1 MPITIPTYVKIMDIN
16 KFDGIRPYNDSEVHP
31 ALERIV
37 ANPLLDNI
45 ANYLFPGQD
54 VTMFKKLL
62 LSCNSKED
70 FQVKVM
76 SGIVQKIIKDTTSGL
91 THAGLEYFDGGKKY
105 LIVSNHRDIVLD
117 SAFIQLIIHLYGAQ
131 TTEIAVG
138 DNLITSSFIEDI
150 CRSNKMIKVIRS
162 TSPREVYTTS
172 KILSE
177 YIRYNV
183 SSQESSIWIA
193 QRNGRTKDGTDMT
206 EQGLLKM
213 FDMSGSGDFVKDF
226 TELHILPTSISY
238 EFEPC
243 DLYKAMEI
251 YISRRQKYVKAEGED
266 LNSILT
272 GIMQP
277 KGRVH
282 IQFNEPV
289 TEQEVNA
296 AAELDKN
303 ERFKALA
310 ACMDKKI
317 IANYKLWPNNYIAYD
332 ILNSTDE
339 CSSEYTPEQKEAF
352 VQYMEHKMAK
362 VEADKDE
369 LREIFLS
376 IYANPVAGRKN
387 L

>member
-1 MPITIPTYVKIMDIN
+1 MDIN
-16 KFDGIRPYNDSEVHP
+16 KFDDIRPYNDAEVHP

-37 ANPLLDNI
+37 ANPLFGNI
-45 ANYLFPGQD
+45 ANYIFPGQD
-54 VTMFKKLL
+54 VSMFKNLL

-76 SGIVQKIIKDTTSGL
+76 SGIVKKILKDTTTGL
-91 THAGLEYFDGGKKY
+91 TYGGLEYFNGNRKH

-117 SAFIQLIIHLYGAQ
+117 SAIIQLIIHEHGIQ

-150 CRSNKMIKVIRS
+150 CRSNKMIKVVRS

-183 SSQESSIWIA
+183 ANQESSVWIA
-193 QRNGRTKDGTDMT
+193 QRNGRTKDGADVT

-226 TELHILPTSISY
+226 TELHIMPTSISY

-243 DLYKAMEI
+243 DIEKAVEL

-266 LNSILT
+266 LKSILT
-272 GIMQP
+272 GIVQP

-282 IQFNEPV
+282 IQFNEPI
-289 TEQEVNA
+289 TEQEVKA

-303 ERFKALA
+303 ERFKALGT
-310 ACMDKKI
+310 CMDNKI
-317 IANYKLWPNNYIAYD
+317 VANFKLWPNNYIAYD
-332 ILNSTDE
+332 MLNSTGE
-339 CSSEYTPEQKEAF
+339 YASEYTQQEKETF
-352 VQYMEHKMAK
+352 VQYMSAK
-362 VEADKDE
+362 LEKVDADKDE

-376 IYANPVAGRKN
+376 IYANPVVGKKN